1 MCPWFENRD
10 QVSGASTGKS
20 GLSLAPVEVN
30 NRVLLLEFNRAA
42 LGPDSWNTPGPTE
55 NTVRKNH

>member
-30 NRVLLLEFNRAA
+30 NRVLLLSSTEQHWV
-42 LGPDSWNTPGPTE
+42 LTPGTHQGRQ
-55 NTVRKNH
+55 RKHC